1 MTSGLAV
8 RQKTFQNEKNP
19 DSGVTRLRIEDN
31 SRCKTIK
38 MWVAKERMSSSF
50 HPSDWVQR
58 LIGDRQR
65 YRLDRLVGQGGM
77 GIVYQ
82 ATDLVLG
89 RQVAIKLLKT
99 NWVESEGVRKRF
111 EREVSLCAA
120 LQNENIVQISD
131 YGITSEGTPFYV
143 MDYLNG
149 QTLRQLLNAEK
160 RLPLKRTI
168 AIIRQVCA
176 GLQLA
181 HQGVVLNRVGHPAER
196 VKVVHRD
203 LKPDNI
209 FLVPTT
215 LGELVKI
222 LDFGIAKLR
231 DESAS
236 LTNLYTTQFIG
247 TYHYAAPEQ
256 LEASNILDERADL
269 YSLGMILYEMLTGS
283 DPFGFGERGNKIT
296 ASLWIKAHLT
306 MAPIPLRCHVGCADL
321 PANLEALILECLHKQ
336 PDERCQSVAELSKAL
351 KEIEQQDSSA
361 LEDVSP
367 SIGVDHRFSPGN
379 RSVPEQ
385 KLENAPQTFN
395 YLPGAS
401 ISLRT
406 HLTPHSAQAL
416 ETLLQQVIGP
426 IAPLLLRQALEHDW
440 TFTQLLD
447 RVLAHVPQSAHP
459 LTHDQ
464 FWAAVNGLNGTAEHH
479 SVLPPE
485 PASALHP
492 SSNQTTQPPLGQKQL
507 QDLEQILTQYIGPIA
522 PFLLQRALKQA
533 SSLQQLLE
541 VLVQQIPEAKRSSFK
556 IDVRKIIV
564 NA

>member
-1 MTSGLAV
+1 
-8 RQKTFQNEKNP
+8 
-19 DSGVTRLRIEDN
+19 
-31 SRCKTIK
+31 
-38 MWVAKERMSSSF
+38 MWVTDERMSSSF

-65 YRLDRLVGQGGM
+65 YRLDRLLGQGGM

-160 RLPLKRTI
+160 RLSLQRTI

-181 HQGVVLNRVGHPAER
+181 HQGVVLNRTGHPAEP

-236 LTNLYTTQFIG
+236 LTNLHTTQFIG

-256 LEASNILDERADL
+256 LEASSILDERADL

-321 PANLEALILECLHKQ
+321 PTQLEALVLECLHKQ
-336 PDERCQSVAELSKAL
+336 PDDRCQSVAELSKAL

-361 LEDVSP
+361 SENVSP
-367 SIGVDHRFSPGN
+367 SIGVHRGFSPVN
-379 RSVPEQ
+379 LSAPEK
-385 KLENAPQTFN
+385 KLKNAPLTFN
-395 YLPGAS
+395 PPPGAS

-426 IAPLLLRQALEHDW
+426 IAPFLLRQALEHDW
-440 TFTQLLD
+440 TSAQLLD
-447 RVLAHVPQSAHP
+447 RVLAHVPQSAHS
-459 LTHDQ
+459 LTQNQ
-464 FWAAVNGLNGTAEHH
+464 FWAAVNGLGE
-479 SVLPPE
+479 LPKHQSSQSPD
-485 PASALHP
+485 HP
-492 SSNQTTQPPLGQKQL
+492 SASDFSASSAAQPTLSQKQL
-507 QDLEQILTQYIGPIA
+507 QDLEQFLIQYVGPIA
-522 PFLLQRALKQA
+522 PFVLQRSLKTA
-533 SSLQQLLE
+533 PGVQQLIE
-541 VLVQQIPEAKRSSFK
+541 VLVQQVPEARRNDFK
-556 IDVRKIIV
+556 IGVGRIIG

>member
-1 MTSGLAV
+1 MANGLAV
-8 RQKTFQNEKNP
+8 KQKTFQNEKKLN
-19 DSGVTRLRIEDN
+19 SGATHLRIEDN
-31 SRCKTIK
+31 SNCKTIE

-65 YRLDRLVGQGGM
+65 YRLDRLLGQGGM

-160 RLPLKRTI
+160 RLPLQRTI

-181 HQGVVLNRVGHPAER
+181 HQGVVLNRVGHPAEP

-256 LEASNILDERADL
+256 LEASSILDERADL

-321 PANLEALILECLHKQ
+321 PAQLEALVLACLHKQ
-336 PDERCQSVAELSKAL
+336 PDDRCQSVTELSQAL

-361 LEDVSP
+361 SENVSP
-367 SIGVDHRFSPGN
+367 SIGVHRGVFPVNLSA
-379 RSVPEQ
+379 PEK
-385 KLENAPQTFN
+385 KLKNAPLTFN
-395 YLPGAS
+395 HPPGAS
-401 ISLRT
+401 INLRT

-440 TFTQLLD
+440 TSAQLLD
-447 RVLAHVPQSAHP
+447 RVLAHVPQSDHP

-464 FWAAVNGLNGTAEHH
+464 FWAAVNGLDGIPDHQSAL
-479 SVLPPE
+479 SSE
-485 PASALHP
+485 PASSLNP
-492 SSNQTTQPPLGQKQL
+492 NSSPTTRPTLGQKQL
-507 QDLEQILTQYIGPIA
+507 QDLEQVLTQYIGPIA
-522 PFLLQRALKQA
+522 PFVLQRSLKQA
-533 SSLQQLLE
+533 PSMQELLE
-541 VLVQQIPEAKRSSFK
+541 VLVQQIPESKRSAFK
-556 IDVRKIIV
+556 TDVRKIIV